1 MRSKLTRF
9 RSWISRLLPRR
20 EERRWERNWSRSPR
34 HHWELEAVSRHFVD
48 ALESGWLKPGDRCL
62 DVGCGLGHSA
72 AWLASRGL
80 RVTGVD
86 IAESAIRSART
97 RHAAT
102 PGLVFRTL
110 DVTAPCDDLGPFEAI
125 IDRGCLHVIP
135 PPGRPGYFAN
145 VARWLAPGGVFL
157 VQHRAVKQ
165 PPERVREQLRRRLS
179 PDLEIIHDRPIDML
193 EAAGP
198 GEGIPGVLVV
208 ARRVGGGG

>member
-1 MRSKLTRF
+1 MRSTLTRF

-20 EERRWERNWSRSPR
+20 EDPRWERNWSRSPR
-34 HHWELEAVSRHFVD
+34 HHWELEAVSRHFVE
-48 ALESGWLKPGDRCL
+48 ALEAGWLKPGDRCL

-165 PPERVREQLRRRLS
+165 PPDRVREQLRRRLL